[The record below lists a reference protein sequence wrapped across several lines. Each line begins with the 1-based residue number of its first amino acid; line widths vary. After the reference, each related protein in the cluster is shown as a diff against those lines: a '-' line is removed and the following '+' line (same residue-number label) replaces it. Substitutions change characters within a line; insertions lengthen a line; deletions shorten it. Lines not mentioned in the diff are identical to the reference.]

1 MTGMQVTQTNTQIT
15 WESIMLR
22 GTRALIIVAASLVI
36 GTAVSCDQ
44 AQATE
49 PGWPKGPYKYV
60 VIDQDIRDVLV
71 EFEQNT
77 KVAVS
82 LKMSDAVKGRV
93 RGPLP
98 IVTAEE
104 FLNKT
109 ICESHG
115 LVWYFD
121 GKVLYINAN
130 SEIESSLIDIGRV
143 RPQELVDSLVEL
155 GYADMRYSIQATAA
169 GLVRV
174 TGPPPYLSLLRQ
186 TVAAMM
192 RSPPPPPAL
201 DKVPDDPR
209 VKVIRGGG

>member
-1 MTGMQVTQTNTQIT
+1 
-15 WESIMLR
+15 MLR
-22 GTRALIIVAASLVI
+22 GNRALMIVEASLIVAASLVV
-36 GTAVSCDQ
+36 GTA
-44 AQATE
+44 ATWDRARAEE
-49 PGWPKGPYKYV
+49 PTWPKGPYKYV

-71 EFEQNT
+71 EYEQNT

-93 RGPLP
+93 HGPLE

-104 FLNKT
+104 ILNKI
-109 ICESHG
+109 ICEGHG

-121 GKVLYINAN
+121 GKVMYINSN
-130 SEIESSLIDIGRV
+130 SEIETSLIDIGRL
-143 RPQELVDSLVEL
+143 RPRELVDSLVEL
-155 GYADMRYSIQATAA
+155 GYADSRYPIQATAA

-174 TGPPPYLSLLRQ
+174 TGPPPYLALLRQ

-192 RSPPPPPAL
+192 RAPPPAAAHES
-201 DKVPDDPR
+201 VPDDPR

>member
-1 MTGMQVTQTNTQIT
+1 MQPTQIT
-15 WESIMLR
+15 WENAMLR
-22 GTRALIIVAASLVI
+22 GKRALMIVAASLVI
-36 GTAVSCDQ
+36 GTAVTWGR
-44 AQATE
+44 ARAEE
-49 PGWPKGPYKYV
+49 PTWPKGPYKYV
-60 VIDQDIRDVLV
+60 VIDQDIRDVLL
-71 EFEQNT
+71 EFQQNT
-77 KVAVS
+77 KFAVS

-93 RGPLP
+93 HGPLE

-121 GKVLYINAN
+121 GKVLYINSN
-130 SEIESSLIDIGRV
+130 SEIVTALINIGRL

-155 GYADMRYSIQATAA
+155 GYADPRYPIQATVA

-174 TGPPPYLSLLRQ
+174 TGPPPYLSLLRE
-186 TVAAMM
+186 TVDAM
-192 RSPPPPPAL
+192 RSPPPAPAR